1 MLSYH
6 PGALPV
12 TTTKGMKEIMHL
24 RSPRACLAVVF
35 GLLFTLLALNAAA
48 APANKV
54 REYALDNGL
63 RILVLEDH
71 RAPVAVSQVWY
82 RVGSSYEYNG
92 ITGVSHVLEHMMFK
106 GTKTLGPNEFS
117 QIIAANGGRENAF
130 TGRDYTAYFQRMHKD
145 RLEISFK
152 LEADRMRNLSLPPEE
167 FAKEVQVVMEER
179 RLRTEDKPTAL
190 TYEQFQAAAFQTSP
204 YHHPVIGWMDDLKN
218 MTIEDLRNWYIQW
231 YTPANATLIVVG
243 DVEADKV
250 YRLAKKHFGPLK
262 GPAAA
267 TVKPQH
273 EVRQRGER
281 RIKVKAPAEVPYLLM
296 GYKVPVLKTA
306 TDPNE
311 AYALE
316 MLAAVLDGGNSAR
329 FARELVRG
337 RQIAVSAGAGYSLY
351 DRIDSL
357 FLFDGT
363 PATGHSIEELEAAI
377 REQIKRVQDHPVD
390 QAELDRIKAQVV
402 AAKVY
407 ERDSVFYQ
415 AMQIG
420 TLVTVGLKHQQMDEY
435 VDRIRAV
442 TPAQVQAVAKKY
454 LIDDTLTVA
463 ILDPQNGKV
472 KAKQQAGSKGDVK

>member
-1 MLSYH
+1 M
-6 PGALPV
+6 
-12 TTTKGMKEIMHL
+12 I
-24 RSPRACLAVVF
+24 F
-35 GLLFTLLALNAAA
+35 GLLISLLALNVAA

-63 RILVLEDH
+63 KILVLEDH
-71 RAPVAVSQVWY
+71 RAPVVVSQVWY
-82 RVGSSYEYNG
+82 RVGSSYESNG
-92 ITGVSHVLEHMMFK
+92 TTGVSHVLEHMMFK
-106 GTKTLGPNEFS
+106 GTKTLAPNEFS

-145 RLEISFK
+145 RIEISFK

-190 TYEQFQAAAFQTSP
+190 TYEQFQAAAYQTSP
-204 YHHPVIGWMDDLKN
+204 YHHPVIGWMEDLKS
-218 MTIEDLRNWYIQW
+218 MEIEDLRDWYIKW
-231 YTPANATLIVVG
+231 YTPANATLVVVG
-243 DVEADKV
+243 DIEADKV

-267 TVKPQH
+267 KVKPQR

-296 GYKVPVLKTA
+296 GYKTPVLKTA
-306 TDPNE
+306 TDENE

-316 MLAAVLDGGNSAR
+316 MLVAVLDGGNSAR

-337 RQIAVSAGAGYSLY
+337 RQIAVSAGAGYDLY

-377 REQIKRVQDHPVD
+377 REQIKRVQDHPVEK
-390 QAELDRIKAQVV
+390 AELDRIKAQVV
-402 AAKVY
+402 AGKVY

-420 TLVTVGLKHQQMDEY
+420 TLVTVGLDHKLLDDYLE
-435 VDRIRAV
+435 RIRAV

-463 ILDPQNGKV
+463 ILDPQNGRAKAQ
-472 KAKQQAGSKGDVK
+472 KQNAKQKAAAKGEAK